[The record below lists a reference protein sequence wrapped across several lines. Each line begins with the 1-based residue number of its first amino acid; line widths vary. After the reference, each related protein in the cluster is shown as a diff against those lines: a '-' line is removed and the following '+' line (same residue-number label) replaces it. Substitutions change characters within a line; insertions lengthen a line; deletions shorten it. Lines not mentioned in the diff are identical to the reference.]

1 MNKEQL
7 RAWVPQ
13 AAMGLFKLQKRDRA
27 EKSPGER
34 GSWELT
40 SAQLGGPG
48 PLALPA
54 PVALTRTIH
63 QCQGLDFAS
72 GNLNPL
78 LLRVAMET
86 RPILVKTNQKQ
97 IALLISSQE
106 HFL

>member
-54 PVALTRTIH
+54 PVALDADYTSVP
-63 QCQGLDFAS
+63 A
-72 GNLNPL
+72 
-78 LLRVAMET
+78 
-86 RPILVKTNQKQ
+86 
-97 IALLISSQE
+97 
-106 HFL
+106 